1 MLIIDCL
8 LMFFCLLSFAF
19 INVVILVLAL
29 KRGGKLGY
37 EVNACMYSI
46 LGQGSNGIR
55 QWTIN
60 FVHPQ

>member
-8 LMFFCLLSFAF
+8 LMLFCLLSFAF

-46 LGQGSNGIR
+46 LGQGSKG
-55 QWTIN
+55 
-60 FVHPQ
+60 